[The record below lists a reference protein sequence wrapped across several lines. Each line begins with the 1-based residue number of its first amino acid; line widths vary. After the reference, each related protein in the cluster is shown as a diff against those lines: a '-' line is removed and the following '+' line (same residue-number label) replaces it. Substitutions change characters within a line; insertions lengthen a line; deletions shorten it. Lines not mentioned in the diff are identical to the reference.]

1 MSADTPTPP
10 QADDAERTPAV
21 VRTRAELHDALG
33 AWTLSGPEPTDLR
46 AVVMTMGALHD
57 GHLQLVRQAREAA
70 GPTGQVI
77 VTIFVN
83 PLQFGAGEDLDRYP
97 RDLDGDL
104 AKLASVGADL
114 VFAPTPD
121 VVYPDGDPIVR
132 VSAGRIGEVLEGESR
147 PGHLDGVLTVVLK
160 LMHLT
165 RPDVALF
172 GEKDAQQLL
181 AVRRMVRD
189 LDLAVEVVGVPIVR
203 DPDGLAMSSR
213 NAYLSDDERA
223 SALALSRALRA
234 GADAAGEGAPAVLEA
249 ASGILEAAAGV
260 EVDYLALVDPTTVDP
275 VPADFRGPALLLVAA
290 RTGATRLID
299 NQAVDLAAS
308 ADPQENA
315 SD

>member
-1 MSADTPTPP
+1 M
-10 QADDAERTPAV
+10 
-21 VRTRAELHDALG
+21 G
-33 AWTLSGPEPTDLR
+33 AWTLSGPEPTDRR

-57 GHLQLVRQAREAA
+57 GHLQLVRSARDAA
-70 GPTGQVI
+70 GPTGQVV

-97 RDLDGDL
+97 RDLDGDV

-189 LDLAVEVVGVPIVR
+189 LDLDLEVLGVPIVR
-203 DPDGLAMSSR
+203 EPDGLAMSSR
-213 NAYLSDDERA
+213 NAYLTDDQRA
-223 SALALSRALRA
+223 AAVALSRAMRA
-234 GADAAGEGAPAVLEA
+234 GAEAADGGAPAVLEA
-249 ASGILEAAAGV
+249 ASGILDGASGV
-260 EVDYLALVDPTTVDP
+260 EVDYLALVDPTTVEP
-275 VPADFRGPALLLVAA
+275 VPADFRGSALLLVAA
-290 RTGATRLID
+290 GVGTTRLID
-299 NQAVDLAAS
+299 NQAVDLADS
-308 ADPQENA
+308 EDPQERRP
-315 SD
+315 